1 MSSPNPYEP
10 EEDDDDTSDY
20 KLEIKHSQT
29 SAPLPVPPSAGPTS
43 STTYPPVQT
52 SKTERRSG
60 TRAQALED
68 LQSSLSRESVEAYSS
83 VLADIIE
90 DHAPVPTIDGGE
102 NHNTTQNGIV
112 TWTPKEKEVLY
123 HILDRKGKDG
133 IQEIARQLGSKS
145 ELEVQDHLNLLHT
158 GLQRQHLK
166 HRHTRT
172 IILGEVP
179 AAAEISKECCDE
191 LDQYAELVSMEE
203 QMAEDVAGKLKHQ
216 DLWII
221 DRETAEELAQE
232 TKSQGPDPSAS
243 SSAHLTAE
251 LFNMRKWIRL
261 SERFFMNFG
270 GARLEDN
277 WANVAF
283 ADETPSMTADAFADF
298 YALTVSLTRRLV
310 QSSLFFAMSRLRNMR
325 QTGNQKANVVRSR
338 DVKTALDVL
347 NMQRDRSDYWVGLAR
362 RCSLKVE
369 DSRHRKGWK
378 AVHMEH
384 DEVED
389 ILSGKLPLGSKP
401 GERSASR
408 GRSGSRAP
416 ETMTDVEDAN
426 YSDDEFESSSTASSV
441 LSSPMLSPVEEQPV
455 DPEDDH
461 AEQIDGQRSRLEEM
475 NLWKLIGEPPP
486 QPLEAQIQEYEAQDS
501 IRQRPAG
508 QRKAMEDLV
517 DWRDRTF
524 YRSEWEEYGHDLV
537 DLYDELSESRR
548 KRRRFDQ
555 DTDTKPAGRLVPAPD
570 QPSTGL
576 PDSHVEGD
584 SNGVKNG
591 EDSVDE
597 PTPSK
602 TGIEESPEREDSSTR
617 DESPISEHA
626 SRLIQELEGRPD
638 SSYTPRRGLRSG
650 VMLVPSKATEADSPP
665 IRRSRRLRGA
675 IKSELDIE
683 TASSADDN
691 LPDPHQRAASTE
703 DEESDEEEV
712 PLYSH
717 PMSPADPVSD

>member
-1 MSSPNPYEP
+1 MSSPTPYEP
-10 EEDDDDTSDY
+10 EEDDDDTSEY
-20 KLEIKHSQT
+20 KPEIKPSQS
-29 SAPLPVPPSAGPTS
+29 SAPLPVPPSIGPTS
-43 STTYPPVQT
+43 STAYPPVQT
-52 SKTERRSG
+52 SRTERRSARG
-60 TRAQALED
+60 TRAQALEE
-68 LQSSLSRESVEAYSS
+68 LQLSLSRESVEAYSS
-83 VLADIIE
+83 VLAGIIE

-102 NHNTTQNGIV
+102 NHTTSQNGIV
-112 TWTPKEKEVLY
+112 TWTPNEKEVLY
-123 HILDRKGKDG
+123 HVLDRKSKNG
-133 IQEIARQLGSKS
+133 IQEISRQLGSKS
-145 ELEVQDHLNLLHT
+145 ELEVQEHLNLLHN
-158 GLQRQHLK
+158 GLERQHLK
-166 HRHTRT
+166 DRHTRT

-179 AAAEISKECCDE
+179 AAAEISKDCCDE

-203 QMAEDVAGKLKHQ
+203 QMAEDVAGKQKHQ

-221 DRETAEELAQE
+221 NRETAEALAQE
-232 TKSQGPDPSAS
+232 VKSQGADPTAS

-283 ADETPSMTADAFADF
+283 ADETPSMTADSFADF

-362 RCSLKVE
+362 RCSLNVE

-389 ILSGKLPLGSKP
+389 ILSGRIPLESESR
-401 GERSASR
+401 ERSASR

-416 ETMTDVEDAN
+416 GNTTDAEDAD
-426 YSDDEFESSSTASSV
+426 YSDESELSSAASSV
-441 LSSPMLSPVEEQPV
+441 LSSPVLSPVEEQPV
-455 DPEDDH
+455 DLEDDH
-461 AEQIDGQRSRLEEM
+461 AEQIDGQMSRLEEV
-475 NLWKLIGEPPP
+475 NLWKLIGESPP
-486 QPLEAQIQEYEAQDS
+486 QPLEAQIQEYEAQDAVP
-501 IRQRPAG
+501 RRPLG
-508 QRKAMEDLV
+508 QRKTMEDLV

-537 DLYDELSESRR
+537 DLHDDLSENRR
-548 KRRRFDQ
+548 KRRRFNQ
-555 DTDTKPAGRLVPAPD
+555 DTVTEPTNRLVAAPN
-570 QPSTGL
+570 QQNAGL
-576 PDSHVEGD
+576 PDSHIGAGD
-584 SNGVKNG
+584 SDDADDGDDYD
-591 EDSVDE
+591 EMRVDE

-602 TGIEESPEREDSSTR
+602 SEIEFPGREDSSPQ

-626 SRLIQELEGRPD
+626 SRLYHELEGHEGYP
-638 SSYTPRRGLRSG
+638 PRKDLRSG

-665 IRRSRRLRGA
+665 SRRLRRA
-675 IKSELDIE
+675 IKSEMDNE
-683 TASSADDN
+683 YGTASSTDDN
-691 LPDPHQRAASTE
+691 LPDPRTASSE
-703 DEESDEEEV
+703 DEGSDEGM

>member
-1 MSSPNPYEP
+1 MSSPTPYEP
-10 EEDDDDTSDY
+10 DEDDDDTSEY
-20 KLEIKHSQT
+20 KLKIKRSQT
-29 SAPLPVPPSAGPTS
+29 SAPLPVPPSTGPTS
-43 STTYPPVQT
+43 STTNPPVQT
-52 SKTERRSG
+52 SKTERRSARG

-68 LQSSLSRESVEAYSS
+68 LQLSLSKESAEAYSS
-83 VLADIIE
+83 VLAGIIE
-90 DHAPVPTIDGGE
+90 DHAPVPTINGGE
-102 NHNTTQNGIV
+102 NHITSQNGIV

-123 HILDRKGKDG
+123 HVLDRKSKDG
-133 IQEIARQLGSKS
+133 VQEISRQLGSKS
-145 ELEVQDHLNLLHT
+145 ELEVQEHLSLLHT
-158 GLQRQHLK
+158 GLERQHLK
-166 HRHTRT
+166 DRHTRT

-179 AAAEISKECCDE
+179 AAAEISKDCCDE

-203 QMAEDVAGKLKHQ
+203 QLAEDVAGKQKHQ

-221 DRETAEELAQE
+221 NRETAEELSQKV
-232 TKSQGPDPSAS
+232 KSQGADPSAS

-277 WANVAF
+277 WTNVAF
-283 ADETPSMTADAFADF
+283 ADETPSMTADSFADF
-298 YALTVSLTRRLV
+298 YALTISLTRRLV

-378 AVHMEH
+378 SIHMEH

-389 ILSGKLPLGSKP
+389 ILSGKIPLESESR
-401 GERSASR
+401 ERSASR

-416 ETMTDVEDAN
+416 ENTDVEDPD
-426 YSDDEFESSSTASSV
+426 YSDDESEYSSAASSV
-441 LSSPMLSPVEEQPV
+441 LSSPTSSPVEEQST

-461 AEQIDGQRSRLEEM
+461 AEQVDGQMSRLEEVG
-475 NLWKLIGEPPP
+475 LWKLIGEPPP
-486 QPLEAQIQEYEAQDS
+486 QSLETRIQKDDAQDA
-501 IRQRPAG
+501 IPRRPVG
-508 QRKAMEDLV
+508 QRKTKEDLV

-537 DLYDELSESRR
+537 DLYDELSENRR

-555 DTDTKPAGRLVPAPD
+555 TDIKLTDRLIPTPD
-570 QPSTGL
+570 QPRAGL
-576 PDSHVEGD
+576 FDTRVMENDSDHAND
-584 SNGVKNG
+584 
-591 EDSVDE
+591 EDDYDGMRVDE

-602 TGIEESPEREDSSTR
+602 SEIEEFPDREGSSSQG
-617 DESPISEHA
+617 ESPISEHA
-626 SRLIQELEGRPD
+626 SRLIEELGGHPEGYP
-638 SSYTPRRGLRSG
+638 PRRDLRSG

-665 IRRSRRLRGA
+665 RRRLRGA
-675 IKSELDIE
+675 IKPESDSEA
-683 TASSADDN
+683 ASSTDDN
-691 LPDPHQRAASTE
+691 LPEPHAASSEEEET
-703 DEESDEEEV
+703 DEGEV